1 MSPSGYFPH
10 DFATG
15 ASIGAG
21 GTRSADIRGLR
32 SAFGDLD
39 YLQSPPN
46 ASPTYTPPV
55 SSAIKWFQGDFGFRR
70 VRNVAGQR
78 RESHRASENRR
89 RSWRSIQLT
98 ASGPPRSCGGD
109 IYENVWP
116 KGVGN

>member
-1 MSPSGYFPH
+1 MSPSGYFPRA
-10 DFATG
+10 FATG

-55 SSAIKWFQGDFGFRR
+55 SSAIKRF
-70 VRNVAGQR
+70 
-78 RESHRASENRR
+78 
-89 RSWRSIQLT
+89 
-98 ASGPPRSCGGD
+98 
-109 IYENVWP
+109 
-116 KGVGN
+116 